1 MLTAEARL
9 GAGVARLE
17 LLERHGLTGVVTAAE
32 ALVQA
37 MVARRQSEVR
47 QEAAEQAA
55 EIMEAQEE
63 AGVVAKAESL
73 VGR

>member
-1 MLTAEARL
+1 MRPAGARR
-9 GAGVARLE
+9 GGGGARLE
-17 LLERHGLTGVVTAAE
+17 LLGRAVLMVAVTAAE

-63 AGVVAKAESL
+63 SGVVAKSESL